1 MKKRKMKNRLLEL
14 IQERERKVGRRVKQR
29 AIAEFAEVTDHT
41 IINWIRNDV
50 SRFESRVV
58 ERLCEYFNCDI
69 CDLLYFEWVEADET
83 DMEETADFTTKR
95 DDKTE

>member
-14 IQERERKVGRRVKQR
+14 IQERERTIGRRVKQR
-29 AIAEFAEVTDHT
+29 AT

-58 ERLCEYFNCDI
+58 ERLCEYFNCDVG
-69 CDLLYFEWVEADET
+69 DLLYFEWVEADEA

-95 DDKTE
+95 DDDKNQKGES